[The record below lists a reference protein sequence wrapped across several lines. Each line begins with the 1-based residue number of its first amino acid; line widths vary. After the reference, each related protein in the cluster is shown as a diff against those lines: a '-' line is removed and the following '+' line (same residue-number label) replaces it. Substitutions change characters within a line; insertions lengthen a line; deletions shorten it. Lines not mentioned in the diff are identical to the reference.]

1 MTLTSLL
8 RLTNFLA
15 LGILL
20 VLFPTPAH
28 AQIGD
33 LILLH
38 TKIDLVIPE
47 IGVSWEYAKNV
58 TMLKEGYMLSL
69 DSLWFPPAPPFE
81 HVRIANFTI
90 FKNGETVKKISANQ
104 GDVFYHNKIID
115 GKEYT
120 IIEAK
125 VEGIYLGTQT
135 ILVRLEPFY
144 QYSDGSTVNEKG
156 ISAANSKASIDA
168 APSEEWNRTFGGKDE
183 DAIMSVQQ
191 TGDGGYFLARSIPAL
206 WMGLSGTLIG
216 LNKTDAGG
224 NEQWNK
230 TIFEYGAQVHSI
242 QQTADDGF
250 AVAGDIISTD
260 TLDAWLVKID
270 SNGSKQWKKTFGGG
284 EYGEA
289 AYSVSQTGEGG
300 YILAGSTGEYGKGI
314 WLIRMD
320 SNGNEKWNRIL
331 ETTGMVSSVQ
341 QTADGGYIMAMET
354 ESDFPDYY
362 DAKLIKVDSNGSEQW
377 NRKFGGK
384 YNDRFYSVRQ
394 TRDGGYI
401 LAGMTESYGHDAW
414 LIKTDPKGN
423 EQWNRT
429 FYVAGGSEALDVQ
442 QTHDGYILAG
452 RRISYEGNDALLI
465 KTDSNGIEQWRK
477 IFGGERD
484 DEVSYVH
491 QTGDGGYI
499 LAGNTKSFG
508 SGDKEAWLIK
518 VSREPDGKA
527 NAQAE
532 GITGTASPNQTL
544 ATVQPETNKITPAEK
559 AAGFEMVLAITTLL
573 AVYIAGRK
581 GW

>member
-1 MTLTSLL
+1 
-8 RLTNFLA
+8 
-15 LGILL
+15 
-20 VLFPTPAH
+20 
-28 AQIGD
+28 
-33 LILLH
+33 
-38 TKIDLVIPE
+38 
-47 IGVSWEYAKNV
+47 
-58 TMLKEGYMLSL
+58 MLKEGYMLSL

-90 FKNGETVKKISANQ
+90 VKNGETVKKISANQ
-104 GDVFYHNKIID
+104 GDVFYYNKIID

-156 ISAANSKASIDA
+156 ISAANSKASKDA

-284 EYGEA
+284 EYGET
-289 AYSVSQTGEGG
+289 AYSVS
-300 YILAGSTGEYGKGI
+300 
-314 WLIRMD
+314 
-320 SNGNEKWNRIL
+320 
-331 ETTGMVSSVQ
+331 
-341 QTADGGYIMAMET
+341 
-354 ESDFPDYY
+354 
-362 DAKLIKVDSNGSEQW
+362 
-377 NRKFGGK
+377 
-384 YNDRFYSVRQ
+384 
-394 TRDGGYI
+394 
-401 LAGMTESYGHDAW
+401 
-414 LIKTDPKGN
+414 
-423 EQWNRT
+423 
-429 FYVAGGSEALDVQ
+429 
-442 QTHDGYILAG
+442 
-452 RRISYEGNDALLI
+452 
-465 KTDSNGIEQWRK
+465 
-477 IFGGERD
+477 
-484 DEVSYVH
+484 

-499 LAGNTKSFG
+499 LAGITSYYGDGG
-508 SGDKEAWLIK
+508 SYAYLTK
-518 VSREPDGKA
+518 VSGEQTVSAKTPTA
-527 NAQAE
+527 NP
-532 GITGTASPNQTL
+532 TQTL
-544 ATVQPETNKITPAEK
+544 TAVPTGIHKVSPYRKDS
-559 AAGFEMVLAITTLL
+559 GFEVFLAITTLL
-573 AVYIAGRK
+573 LVVIIRGKRSN
-581 GW
+581 